1 MPGAPKKTAHGV
13 MGGKIETASQSN
25 SVSDCHRAVACT
37 RYDSCKQKSSPLFD
51 NFFVRLSPRPLAR
64 RPKPHG
70 GTAPTITAQENFN
83 KNSEM
88 KNEPRRCDE
97 MACNAQALGFT
108 IETPLRV

>member
-1 MPGAPKKTAHGV
+1 CLAHQKKPPMGSWAARSKLRARATVLATAIALLPV
-13 MGGKIETASQSN
+13 PDMTAASKKVRHCSIIFL
-25 SVSDCHRAVACT
+25 SDCHRGLWRAAQNAH
-37 RYDSCKQKSSPLFD
+37 S
-51 NFFVRLSPRPLAR
+51 
-64 RPKPHG
+64 

-88 KNEPRRCDE
+88 KNEPRRCDK